1 MPSLFVRF
9 LPDTLPDKFDRST
22 NRVELTTELK
32 DDSGSGSV
40 LVRILRVVV
49 LNVEAELFQQ
59 VVKRVLPFA
68 VFTGKAKRNSV
79 GEISDVLT
87 VFENSIAE
95 RMIAIRTREMLLV
108 LFNGEI
114 SQVISDHYKECEFTS
129 YLGQLSA
136 VPPTPVGFRGTWR
149 SEIEHTRPRRLIPQ
163 GNPLWDVVRMRGRH
177 YVFSASIE
185 CRPTAGL
192 GSWWNRTGH
201 AGGTT
206 ESSDGWTR
214 DPSELVCRFCSVS
227 FENHQR

>member
-95 RMIAIRTREMLLV
+95 WMIAIRTREMLLV

-129 YLGQLSA
+129 YLGDLSV
-136 VPPTPVGFRGTWR
+136 VPPSRSGFGVFSVRKLDVLVHGDSSRRGT
-149 SEIEHTRPRRLIPQ
+149 SCGTAAIGMRLLACL
-163 GNPLWDVVRMRGRH
+163 NV
-177 YVFSASIE
+177 
-185 CRPTAGL
+185 
-192 GSWWNRTGH
+192 NR
-201 AGGTT
+201 
-206 ESSDGWTR
+206 W
-214 DPSELVCRFCSVS
+214 
-227 FENHQR
+227 Q